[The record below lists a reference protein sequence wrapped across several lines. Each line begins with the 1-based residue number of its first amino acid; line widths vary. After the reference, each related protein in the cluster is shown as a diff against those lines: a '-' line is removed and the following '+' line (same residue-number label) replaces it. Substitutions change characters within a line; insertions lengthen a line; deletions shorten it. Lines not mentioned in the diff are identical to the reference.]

1 MARSK
6 GTALKQRILE
16 EARRV
21 LEAQGYQALSTRRL
35 AKALGCTATSL
46 YLYFDNKEALLQAL
60 IAEGFERL
68 ATRMQSAASDA
79 AAELRPRA
87 LAEAYVSFGLE
98 QPTWYELM
106 FLLPGERLGGT
117 YPPEKYRAGRMLLH
131 ELSELLAGANN
142 PALSPAD
149 ALAQATLLWS
159 SLHGLVS
166 LLIAGRVDAALDQ
179 SDLIARALDRAVP
192 IPTTLG
198 ATPVPSSMDTS
209 S

>member
-21 LEAQGYQALSTRRL
+21 LEAEGYQALSTRRL
-35 AKALGCTATSL
+35 AGALGVTATSL

-60 IAEGFERL
+60 IAEGFEDLGQRL
-68 ATRMQSAASDA
+68 EAATQG
-79 AAELRPRA
+79 AEPVLRPRA

-98 QPTWYELM
+98 QPAWYELM
-106 FLLPGERLGGT
+106 FLLPGQRLGGT
-117 YPPEKYRAGRMLLH
+117 YPPDKYRAGRGLLH
-131 ELSELLAGANN
+131 GLSQLLAGASHQE
-142 PALSPAD
+142 LSEVD
-149 ALAQATLLWS
+149 ALAHATLLWS

-166 LLIAGRVDAALDQ
+166 LLIAGRVDAALDRT
-179 SDLIARALDRAVP
+179 DLIARALERAVP
-192 IPTTLG
+192 LPTTLG
-198 ATPVPSSMDTS
+198 TTRVPGSMDTS